1 MPMTQRVNQGEKAW
15 LARAKKLTKQIT
27 HADLTDA
34 DTQQQ
39 IDFDSALPAGALV
52 VGAYAQVTTAMSG
65 GSVSACT
72 ADLGIKSGDTDCFL
86 DAVNIF
92 TGAPSKA
99 SVPRG
104 VAVPGHHGGG
114 TPTIIVDSTGDNL
127 VNLDA
132 GDVTFVLVYIDE
144 TLVV

>member
-1 MPMTQRVNQGEKAW
+1 MPFNERVNHGERAW
-15 LARAKKLTKQIT
+15 LERVKKLTKQIT

-39 IDFDSALPAGALV
+39 IDFDSALPDGAFV
-52 VGAYAQVTTAMSG
+52 IGAYAEVTTAMSG
-65 GSVSACT
+65 GSVSACN
-72 ADLGIKSGDTDCFL
+72 ADLGIKSGDTDGLL
-86 DAVNIF
+86 DAIDIF

-104 VAVPGHHGGG
+104 VAVPGYHGGS

-127 VNLDA
+127 VNLTA
-132 GDVTFVLVYIDE
+132 GDVTFVVLYIDE

>member
-1 MPMTQRVNQGEKAW
+1 MFERLNKGLNAYLGRVQE
-15 LARAKKLTKQIT
+15 LTKQIT

-39 IDFDSALPAGALV
+39 IDFASALPAGAFV
-52 VGAYAQVTTAMSG
+52 IGAFAEVTTAMSG

-72 ADLGIKSGDTDCFL
+72 ADLGIKSGDADGFL
-86 DAVNIF
+86 DAVDIF
-92 TGAPSKA
+92 TGCAAKA

-104 VAVPGHHGGG
+104 VALPGHHGGG

-127 VNLDA
+127 VNLTA
-132 GDVTFVLVYIDE
+132 GDVTFHVLYIDE
-144 TLVV
+144 TRIV